1 MGCKQ
6 SLDIPASADPA
17 LRLLRGTRDKD
28 FAHLS
33 ALKTK
38 KIKKRHLILLR
49 KEEYIEEQLLFT
61 PSCPPPSRGRTLSIS
76 AQNSPPLVG
85 GVRGGGMRSA

>member
-1 MGCKQ
+1 MCGKE
-6 SLDIPASADPA
+6 SLDLPASADPA

-38 KIKKRHLILLR
+38 KIKKRHGIIL
-49 KEEYIEEQLLFT
+49 F
-61 PSCPPPSRGRTLSIS
+61 
-76 AQNSPPLVG
+76 
-85 GVRGGGMRSA
+85 